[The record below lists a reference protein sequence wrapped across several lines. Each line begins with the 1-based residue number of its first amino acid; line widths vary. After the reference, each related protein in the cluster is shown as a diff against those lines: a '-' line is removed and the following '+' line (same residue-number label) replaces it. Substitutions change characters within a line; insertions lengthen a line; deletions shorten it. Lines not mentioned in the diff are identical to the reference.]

1 MSLSLRNYWHPIAR
15 SDQVGEQPSAFRL
28 LAEDLV
34 AFRTVAGVHV
44 FRDVCIHRG
53 TALSLGWVKDGVI
66 TCAYHGFQYDTAGR
80 CVRIPSRPEG
90 TPIPSKARAVAYRAQ
105 EAHGVVWVALDE
117 PIASMP
123 VFPNAFDHSQYRAI
137 LAYQGVWETSAGR
150 VLENF
155 FDFSHFAWVHE
166 GVLGSRDDAVAPEH
180 DVEPTETGF
189 TFSVSPPSPAKFHSY
204 EVLLP
209 FVAHMRSGPL
219 DGEHLYI
226 SRCVSPLDPKRT
238 FVFDWLVRN
247 HALDPAD
254 DQRFID
260 FQEGI
265 AQQDKP
271 IAESQ
276 KPEQIP
282 VDLRDEFHIRVP
294 DAASMQYRRQLA
306 KIDQEYIYHDAEPSP
321 V

>member
-1 MSLSLRNYWHPIAR
+1 MVNTSIYRGASRR
-15 SDQVGEQPSAFRL
+15 S
-28 LAEDLV
+28 
-34 AFRTVAGVHV
+34 T
-44 FRDVCIHRG
+44 
-53 TALSLGWVKDGVI
+53 
-66 TCAYHGFQYDTAGR
+66 
-80 CVRIPSRPEG
+80 
-90 TPIPSKARAVAYRAQ
+90 
-105 EAHGVVWVALDE
+105 
-117 PIASMP
+117 
-123 VFPNAFDHSQYRAI
+123 
-137 LAYQGVWETSAGR
+137 
-150 VLENF
+150 
-155 FDFSHFAWVHE
+155 
-166 GVLGSRDDAVAPEH
+166 
-180 DVEPTETGF
+180 
-189 TFSVSPPSPAKFHSY
+189 
-204 EVLLP
+204 
-209 FVAHMRSGPL
+209 RSGPL
-219 DGEHLYI
+219 FSTG
-226 SRCVSPLDPKRT
+226 S
-238 FVFDWLVRN
+238 FRN